1 MGHQGQ
7 LLRRKRHD
15 RNLHYIHHG
24 LGYPRSHRDHGDRR
38 VDFPSL
44 GSASWPSEVV
54 RLEMAYRHGLVV
66 QMGRRSRVE
75 DQ

>member
-15 RNLHYIHHG
+15 RNLHCIHHG
-24 LGYPRSHRDHGDRR
+24 SGYRRSRRDHGDRR

-44 GSASWPSEVV
+44 GFASWLSEVV
-54 RLEMAYRHGLVV
+54 RLEMASRHGLVV
-66 QMGRRSRVE
+66 QMGRRSHVE